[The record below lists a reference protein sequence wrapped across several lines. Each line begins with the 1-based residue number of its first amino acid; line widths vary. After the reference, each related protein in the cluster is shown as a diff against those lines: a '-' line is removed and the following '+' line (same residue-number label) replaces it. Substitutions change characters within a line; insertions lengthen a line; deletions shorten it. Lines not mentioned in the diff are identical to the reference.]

1 MIREKLLS
9 AIDVEMQKTGISD
22 RALSVKAT
30 GSTDTIRNIRRGA
43 YPRIDTAESLLNA
56 LGMSIEVI
64 GSHQDENRVQKRQ
77 DQQGKILNLMREN
90 QENTYAVSTVAAPF
104 DPAIHKSE
112 HVLVPKL
119 AVRASAGHGAINDHE
134 RPEHLL
140 AFRRDWFRKHGLS
153 LDRLGAIEVNG
164 DSMEPTLLDG
174 ETILINCGCAMP
186 PPLETL
192 VVARVNDDALVVK
205 RLYKWDDDYM
215 LLSDNRIY
223 RPIKLTPDDEIIGEV
238 VWRGVWI
245 ARPTGE

>member
-1 MIREKLLS
+1 MNQKEIEEVL
-9 AIDVEMQKTGISD
+9 KTGLTESGRSAAD
-22 RALSVKAT
+22 VSKAAT
-30 GSTDTIRNIRRGA
+30 GQKDAIQRIFRGHDPSITRLAKICDELGFQLTI
-43 YPRIDTAESLLNA
+43 T
-56 LGMSIEVI
+56 
-64 GSHQDENRVQKRQ
+64 K
-77 DQQGKILNLMREN
+77 GKNLIFAREN
-90 QENTYAVSTVAAPF
+90 QENTYKVDTLAAPF
-104 DPAIHKSE
+104 DPEIHKSE

-140 AFRRDWFRKHGLS
+140 AFRRAWFHKHGLR
-153 LDRLGAIEVNG
+153 LDRLGAIEVSG

-174 ETILINCGCAMP
+174 ETILINCGCPMP

-223 RPIKLTPDDEIIGEV
+223 RPIKLMPGDELIGEV

>member
-1 MIREKLLS
+1 MLETLMNLIDERLIALNLS
-9 AIDVEMQKTGISD
+9 PAEASRRAVGNPYLISNLKQGKSKNPSVENLY
-22 RALSVKAT
+22 ALSKVLDIEFYI
-30 GSTDTIRNIRRGA
+30 GPHRNKK
-43 YPRIDTAESLLNA
+43 N
-56 LGMSIEVI
+56 
-64 GSHQDENRVQKRQ
+64 
-77 DQQGKILNLMREN
+77 LNLTRKN
-90 QENTYAVSTVAAPF
+90 QENTYAVPTVAAPF
-104 DPAIHKSE
+104 DPENHKSE

-140 AFRRDWFRKHGLS
+140 AFRRDWFRKHGLR

-174 ETILINCGCAMP
+174 ETILINCGCPMP

-192 VVARVNDDALVVK
+192 VVARVNDDELVVK

-223 RPIKLTPDDEIIGEV
+223 RPIKLMPGDELIGEV

-245 ARPTGE
+245 ARPTGA